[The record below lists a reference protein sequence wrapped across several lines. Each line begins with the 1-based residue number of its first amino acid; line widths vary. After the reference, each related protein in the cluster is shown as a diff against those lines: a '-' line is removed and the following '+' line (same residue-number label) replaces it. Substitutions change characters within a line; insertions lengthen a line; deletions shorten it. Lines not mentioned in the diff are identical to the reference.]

1 MHEELGITI
10 RSMDD
15 LGRLSKVLAESKF
28 FNDTQSAAQVGVKV
42 LAGIEMGFSPIA
54 AMTGI
59 HIVKGKVQIGANLL
73 AAAIKRSER
82 YDYRVAKDK
91 DGNLR
96 FNDKECV
103 LVFYERRS
111 KNDEWE
117 ETGIS
122 SFNEHDA
129 QLAGTQNVQKF
140 PRNMFFARAMSNG
153 VKWFCPDVFLGISA
167 YTEGEIEEIPEQG
180 IPTIP
185 DDVLDAVAVMP
196 DTDPAEEVEPVD
208 LEFNPNQIFNDR
220 IEALGIDYKTAR
232 KYLKDKHK
240 VNTPAELEPGD
251 FEVALLGLA
260 ELADY
265 LEELKI

>member
-1 MHEELGITI
+1 MQEDLGITI
-10 RSMDD
+10 RSLDD
-15 LGRLSKVLAESKF
+15 LGRLSKVLAQSGF
-28 FNDTQSAAQVGVKV
+28 FSDTQSAAQVGVKV
-42 LAGIEMGFSPIA
+42 LAGIEMGFHPIA

-73 AAAIKRSER
+73 AAAIKRSEK
-82 YDYRVAKDK
+82 YDYRVAKDL

-111 KNDEWE
+111 KTDEWI

-122 SFNEHDA
+122 SFNEADA
-129 QLAGTQNVQKF
+129 KAAGTQNIQKF
-140 PRNMFFARAMSNG
+140 PRNMYFARAMSNG

-185 DDVLDAVAVMP
+185 DDVINVNSAQP
-196 DTDPAEEVEPVD
+196 DEPVAI
-208 LEFNPNQIFNDR
+208 EPSANQIFNIR
-220 IEALGIDYKTAR
+220 VEELGLDFATAC
-232 KYLKDKHK
+232 KYLKDEHG

-251 FEVALLGLA
+251 FEQALLGL
-260 ELADY
+260 EKLASY
-265 LEELKI
+265 LEEVGI